1 MVTGMS
7 LTLYL
12 HPLASYCQKALM
24 AFYENGTP
32 FKPHLV
38 DLGDPAS
45 RAEFLKVWPI
55 GKFPVLRD
63 DARNHTVPESTI
75 VIEYL
80 EQFYPGATRLIPAD
94 ADAAWQTRLQDRFY
108 DLYVQD
114 PMQKIVGDRLRS
126 PERKDPQGVE
136 QARAALQTAY
146 RVIEESMA
154 AKTWATGAAFTLADC
169 AAAPALFYA
178 NLVSPLTPA
187 FPSTAAY
194 LERLV
199 NRPSFARVIEEA
211 KPYFSMFPK
220 Q

>member
-1 MVTGMS
+1 M
-7 LTLYL
+7 
-12 HPLASYCQKALM
+12 
-24 AFYENGTP
+24 
-32 FKPHLV
+32 
-38 DLGDPAS
+38 
-45 RAEFLKVWPI
+45 R
-55 GKFPVLRD
+55 
-63 DARNHTVPESTI
+63 
-75 VIEYL
+75 
-80 EQFYPGATRLIPAD
+80 GAV
-94 ADAAWQTRLQDRFY
+94 WQTRLQDRFY

-154 AKTWATGAAFTLADC
+154 AKAWAMGAGFTLADC
-169 AAAPALFYA
+169 AAGPALFYA

-187 FPSTAAY
+187 FPNTAAY

-211 KPYFSMFPK
+211 RPYFSMFPK